1 MIHPH
6 RIVDHY
12 YLSQC
17 FCVDQ
22 DNETESAVVAL
33 SKDAYGNYVMKTAL
47 EVLEDGLQ
55 RNQIYSELL
64 ANLEKL
70 VS

>member
-1 MIHPH
+1 MIHH
-6 RIVDHY
+6 HSIDDHF
-12 YLSQC
+12 LSQC

-47 EVLEDGLQ
+47 EVLEDGAQ
-55 RNQIYSELL
+55 RDQIYSELL